1 MKLAF
6 SSLLVMAALLIGL
19 SSIAHS
25 QGTGIP
31 VGKPQPGVIVAPPPR
46 QLPAGSVA
54 VPGGN
59 GGQPPGGGG
68 GGANLPNNYQVQT
81 SSPTQTNSNAI
92 PKTRLNPQGD
102 PDVQRGLNGR
112 N

>member
-1 MKLAF
+1 MKRAF
-6 SSLLVMAALLIGL
+6 TSLLIMTAFLVGISA
-19 SSIAHS
+19 IAHS
-25 QGTGIP
+25 QATAIP
-31 VGKPQPGVIVAPPPR
+31 VAKPPIGA
-46 QLPAGSVA
+46 VA

-81 SSPTQTNSNAI
+81 SSPTQTNSAAI
-92 PKTRLNPQGD
+92 PKTKLNPQGA
-102 PDVQRGLNGR
+102 PDVQRGLNGS

>member
-1 MKLAF
+1 MKRAF
-6 SSLLVMAALLIGL
+6 TSFLVMTALLIGINT
-19 SSIAHS
+19 IAHS
-25 QGTGIP
+25 QATAIP
-31 VGKPQPGVIVAPPPR
+31 VAKPPIGA
-46 QLPAGSVA
+46 VA

-68 GGANLPNNYQVQT
+68 DGANLPNNYQVQT
-81 SSPTQTNSNAI
+81 SSPTRTNSNAI
-92 PKTRLNPQGD
+92 QKTKLNPQGD